1 MFGKLTRG
9 EARVTK
15 TFPPHAARN
24 KKKEPILTF
33 YLGPNF

>member
-24 KKKEPILTF
+24 KQKNPF
-33 YLGPNF
+33 